1 MHSRACQPCMSSHP
15 QMAAAVSSTVTWSPH
30 ASSRHP
36 PQVAAASGKHVNSLR
51 DTASKQGIILPL
63 EERVEVLNLFKA
75 ASDLHAS
82 APSISII
89 STNKAARL
97 LRKMKCLCAAGYFA
111 SLNKFEPPTAFHQPG
126 TPEDDYLAP
135 EAAVAV
141 EPTPVCTHHRCQ
153 SAYPD
158 TAVPCHLYREYC
170 GVWWCA

>member
-1 MHSRACQPCMSSHP
+1 MAGSQPFLRRLHNP
-15 QMAAAVSSTVTWSPH
+15 PN
-30 ASSRHP
+30 ASYRHP
-36 PQVAAASGKHVNSLR
+36 SQVAAASGKHVNSLR
-51 DTASKQGIILPL
+51 DAASKQGIIVPL

-111 SLNKFEPPTAFHQPG
+111 SLNKFEAPTTFHQPG
-126 TPEDDYLAP
+126 TPVDDYLAP

-141 EPTPVCTHHRCQ
+141 GPTQVCAHHCGQ
-153 SAYPD
+153 AAHLG
-158 TAVPCHLYREYC
+158 TAVSFHLHRGPAVVC
-170 GVWWCA
+170 GGYDRQGPIYLAWSR